1 MSAAASAPRP
11 SAAPR
16 GPAAPAASPVDSSV
30 GASAGTPASDA
41 AAARR
46 RRWTRL
52 ARWGGLAFTLVVVG
66 LLVHIARAVQWG
78 EVWFT
83 VQRYEHPTLLAAAG
97 FVAASFAVYSSFD
110 VLARRYAGHALPAGR
125 TALIGFISY
134 AFNLSLGNVIGGVG
148 VRVRLYTRLGL
159 DGPTVS
165 RVLAFAV
172 ATNWLGYVLLIGLL
186 FATQS
191 ARVPPGWPLSDTAL
205 AAVGAAGVALIA
217 AYVVWCAVAR
227 KRMWLLRGHAVELP
241 PLRLALAQLAASV
254 LNWSLMG
261 AAVWVLLHG
270 EVRYLSVL
278 SVLMLG
284 AVAGV
289 VMRVPAGLGV
299 LEGVFVAL
307 LGHRV
312 PHNELLAALLAYR
325 ALYYLAPL
333 VLAALLYAHQ
343 EATARRLRRA
353 TVPAH

>member
-1 MSAAASAPRP
+1 MTAVPAAH
-11 SAAPR
+11 
-16 GPAAPAASPVDSSV
+16 PADPADKAPAA
-30 GASAGTPASDA
+30 
-41 AAARR
+41 ARKA
-46 RRWTRL
+46 RWRKL
-52 ARWGGLAFTLVVVG
+52 ARWGGMAFTVVVLG
-66 LLVHIARAVQWG
+66 LLVHVARSVDWG
-78 EVWFT
+78 EVWFAL
-83 VQRYEHPTLLAAAG
+83 QRYERGTLLGAAA

-110 VLARRYAGHALPAGR
+110 VLARRYAGHNLGAGR

-148 VRVRLYTRLGL
+148 VRVRLYSRLGL
-159 DGPTVS
+159 DGPTIS

-172 ATNWLGYVLLIGLL
+172 ATNWLGYVLLTGAL
-186 FATQS
+186 FATRS
-191 ARVPPGWPLSDTAL
+191 ARVPPGWPLSDVAL
-205 AAVGAAGVALIA
+205 AGIGALGVLAAL
-217 AYVVWCAVAR
+217 AYVAWCALAR
-227 KRMWLLRGHAVELP
+227 KRSWMVRGHAVELP
-241 PLRLALAQLAASV
+241 DARLAATQLLASA

-289 VMRVPAGLGV
+289 LMRVPAGLGV
-299 LEGVFVAL
+299 LEGVFIAL

-333 VLAALLYAHQ
+333 LVAALLYARQ
-343 EATARRLRRA
+343 EAVAKRLRA
-353 TVPAH
+353 AQG